1 MCNNLEVKESI
12 IMKLPNV
19 WDRVGKAVLTIL
31 SVWSFV
37 ITIFAFQSIISIPT
51 IKLRLC
57 WLIIGIVVLAIIILI
72 PYIRIH
78 YLKKEYRAQARIE
91 EAKLERCKLVL
102 YAKRHIS
109 VTANQVVAIRHR
121 FPQDNHYETIGL
133 GTVESTDES
142 NLIRV
147 VVFRKSSDNSSVWT
161 DLKRGTKRALENT
174 MISVEI
180 PRVIMEDGEQNV

>member
-1 MCNNLEVKESI
+1 
-12 IMKLPNV
+12 MKLPNV

-57 WLIIGIVVLAIIILI
+57 WLIISIVVLVIIILI

-91 EAKLERCKLVL
+91 EAKLEKCKLVL

-121 FPQDNHYETIGL
+121 FPQDNHYETVGL

-147 VVFRKSSDNSSVWT
+147 VVFRQSSDNSSVWT
-161 DLKRGTKRALENT
+161 ALKRGTKRALENT

-180 PRVIMEDGEQNV
+180 PSGIIEDGEQNV